1 MSGENEEIF
10 REGKC
15 ENMRDLFRIFEVL
28 PKEQHFQCVGML
40 VAMFFGA
47 ALEAVGIGAVL
58 PLISILGNPEFL
70 CQYPRVAEIAYGLG
84 LDSHSD
90 IIMASAVLIT
100 GLYFLKNLYIVW
112 ESRLQI
118 RFSMKNQIY
127 YAKALLAEYLMK
139 PYLFHVNNNTA
150 TLIRNVN
157 SGPQTVFANI
167 LVSVLQLLTEIV
179 TALTIW
185 GMLVMLDPFIAIVV
199 AGVLFVLL
207 VGILRVFRRGI
218 VSQGIIQNRY
228 AVQYGKWLHQ
238 CLGAIKETKVMH
250 KEGVFLEAFGKAY
263 AEYGEA
269 QGQFAFL
276 NQVPRSIIEFLV
288 LSGMM
293 SLIIVKVLFGESP
306 ESIVAVL
313 GVLALA
319 AFRLMPSAY
328 RIVSYVN
335 NIKFQMPLFNELKQ
349 ELEDIRQRRNRH
361 ELIPIEDAPD
371 KMPFTEEIAV
381 NHLGFRFSEETKEVL
396 QDVSFKIHKGAY
408 IGIIGSSGAGK
419 TTFVD
424 ILLGLF
430 SPSKGSICVDGCDIQ
445 TDIRG
450 WQENLAYVPQSIYL
464 IDATIKENIALGE
477 IPEKIDYEKVE
488 KVLRMAELYDFVQEL
503 PDGVDT
509 IVGERGVKLS
519 GGQRQRIGIAR
530 ALYQEPEVLILDE
543 ATSALDNATEKSITD
558 AVLKMKGFMTI
569 ISIAHRLSTLRD
581 CDFKVAFEQG
591 TATIVQES

>member
-1 MSGENEEIF
+1 MKDI
-10 REGKC
+10 
-15 ENMRDLFRIFEVL
+15 FRIFEVL
-28 PKEQHFQCVGML
+28 PKEQYLQCAGML
-40 VAMFFGA
+40 IAMLCGA
-47 ALEAVGIGAVL
+47 VLEAIGIGAVL
-58 PLISILGNPEFL
+58 PLISILGNPEFV
-70 CQYPRVAEIAYGLG
+70 CQHPRVAEIAYVFG

-90 IIMASAVLIT
+90 IIVVSAVLIT

-112 ESRLQI
+112 EIRFQI
-118 RFSMKNQIY
+118 RFSIKNQIY
-127 YAKALLAEYLMK
+127 YAKELLAEYLMK

-185 GMLVMLDPFIAIVV
+185 GMLVMLDPFTAIVV

-207 VGILRVFRRGI
+207 MGILRAFRRKI
-218 VSQGIIQNRY
+218 VSQGIVQNQY

-238 CLGAIKETKVMH
+238 GLGAIKETKVMH
-250 KEGVFLEAFGKAY
+250 KESFFLEAFSKAY
-263 AEYGEA
+263 TKYGEA
-269 QGQFAFL
+269 QGRFAFL
-276 NQVPRSIIEFLV
+276 NQVPRNIIEFLV

-293 SLIIVKVLFGESP
+293 ALIVIKVLFGESP

-328 RIVSYVN
+328 RIVSFVN
-335 NIKFQMPLFNELKQ
+335 AIKFHMPFFDELKQ

-361 ELIPIEDAPD
+361 ELISIEDEKG
-371 KMPFTEEIAV
+371 KMQFTEEIAV
-381 NHLGFRFSEETKEVL
+381 KHLGFRYSEATKEVL
-396 QDVSFKIHKGAY
+396 QDACFIIPKGAY
-408 IGIIGSSGAGK
+408 IGIIGPSGAGK

-430 SPSKGSICVDGCDIQ
+430 PPSEGCICVDGRDIQ
-445 TDIRG
+445 TNICG

-477 IPEKIDYEKVE
+477 IPDKIDYEKVE
-488 KVLRMAELYDFVQEL
+488 EVLHMAELYDFVKGL
-503 PDGVDT
+503 PDGMDT

-530 ALYQEPEVLILDE
+530 ALYQKPEVLILDE

-558 AVLKMKGFMTI
+558 SILKLKGSMTI
-569 ISIAHRLSTLRD
+569 ISVAHRLSTLKD
-581 CDFKVAFEQG
+581 CDFKVEFQQG
-591 TATIVQES
+591 TATIVQE